1 MVEALKES
9 QTVLSRSTMQS
20 FGRLVAAC
28 TMLSTDV
35 TDAHVDHVDDIA
47 FWTPGSSW
55 RLTGSRD

>member
-35 TDAHVDHVDDIA
+35 TDAHVEEYIFPTA
-47 FWTPGSSW
+47 SSW
-55 RLTGSRD
+55 RLLY

>member
-35 TDAHVDHVDDIA
+35 TDAHVDDIA